1 MTDKSLII
9 IGAGIAGLSAGCYA
23 QMNGYKSKI
32 FEMHD
37 KPGGLCTSWQRKGFT
52 IDCCIHW
59 LVGSAPTNPFY
70 RSWEE
75 LGAVQGRRMID
86 HDEFGRVEG
95 KDGRVFVMYT
105 NIGRLEQHL
114 RSISPEDSDVID
126 DLINGLHAA
135 NRFSMMM
142 MDKAPELFNIIDM
155 CRMFFRMAPNM
166 GFMRKWA
173 TVSIQDFAKR
183 FKNPFLREAF
193 PLFFDLPDFPMMA
206 VLMTLAWMHQKVAG
220 YPIGGSLEFSKA
232 IEKRYLDLGGE
243 IRYKSPVSKISVEVN
258 KATGVK
264 LADGSEHR
272 ADVVIS
278 AADGHSTIFDM
289 LDGKYIDDKIKGYY
303 EKLPIFPSLV
313 FVGIGVARPFNDI
326 APTVSLI
333 NFPLTTP
340 LTVGGQQ
347 SNRLNVRIH
356 NFDPTLA
363 PKGKTLLTVFFD
375 AEYSYWKEL
384 RNDPNRY
391 KAEKEEV
398 ARNIIKSLDQRFPG
412 LANQVEMCDVATP
425 VTFERYTGNW
435 QGAYEGW
442 LITTKTL
449 RTRMKK
455 MLPGLDNFY
464 MIGQWVVPGGG
475 LPTGVMT
482 GRHVMQI
489 ICKRD
494 GKEFVTTLPHRMS

>member
-243 IRYKSPVSKISVEVN
+243 IRYKSPVSKILVEVN

-494 GKEFVTTLPHRMS
+494 GKEFVTTLPNRMS